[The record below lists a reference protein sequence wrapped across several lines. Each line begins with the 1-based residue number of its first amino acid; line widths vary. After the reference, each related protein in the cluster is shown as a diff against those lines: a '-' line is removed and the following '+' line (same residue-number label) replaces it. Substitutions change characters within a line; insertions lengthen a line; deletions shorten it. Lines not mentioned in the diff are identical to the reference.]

1 MLLAVN
7 FVVFGFSRIFSIFE
21 SKFCFV
27 SNSFKMV
34 ISLDNEISPY
44 EPFGRSII
52 ESIPN
57 PNLTLRSTESS
68 SEQLSDENFSFNN
81 DFITSELDQ
90 CRDLFRSINEIN
102 NNDNDNGSA
111 KLAKNKFQ
119 TVSFSWIFRIRY

>member
-7 FVVFGFSRIFSIFE
+7 FVVFGFFKNFFHFE

-57 PNLTLRSTESS
+57 PNLTLHSTES

-102 NNDNDNGSA
+102 NNNDKDNGSA

-119 TVSFSWIFRIRY
+119 TVSFT